1 MSDLKTK
8 TSELESGTKLIR
20 NKMPLTKHHEIG
32 VHCLIMN
39 NILVVDQV
47 ACPQL
52 FFPYGILS
60 ISPAKIINNKE
71 VIALIQNIVG
81 QNIMVLQLF
90 SLRLEKL
97 ECQNRGCPGH
107 VGSHWRAFSFSCLVH
122 FVLPMLSLLSHLY
135 ARQGHSLG
143 VIIFALFS
151 LLNMLNTQDSDW
163 HDLSRRLRLN

>member
-8 TSELESGTKLIR
+8 TSELESGTKIIR

-39 NILVVDQV
+39 KILVVDQV

-71 VIALIQNIVG
+71 DIALTQNIAG
-81 QNIMVLQLF
+81 QNIMVLQCCQPKTGETRVLERRVLWTCWV
-90 SLRLEKL
+90 SLE
-97 ECQNRGCPGH
+97 
-107 VGSHWRAFSFSCLVH
+107 
-122 FVLPMLSLLSHLY
+122 SLLLQLPSSLCFACALLAVPFICQFRRHYFCFVFPVKYVKHLG
-135 ARQGHSLG
+135 Q
-143 VIIFALFS
+143 
-151 LLNMLNTQDSDW
+151 
-163 HDLSRRLRLN
+163 RLA